1 MSTMEEWKNNN
12 LENVRKGKIKK
23 KKTKELK
30 EYGERIELLDKVEQK

>member
-12 LENVRKGKIKK
+12 LEDVRKGRLR

-30 EYGERIELLDKVEQK
+30 EYGEGIELLDKVEQK